1 MEIFLQVTAETDLFV
16 SSTMTKSLVRSRERF
31 WKDFCKPV
39 VHKNLLSMQ
48 QMLECFLSKIFP
60 QATCISQ
67 PCERINY

>member
-1 MEIFLQVTAETDLFV
+1 
-16 SSTMTKSLVRSRERF
+16 MTKSLVRSRERF